1 MNIVLFGGSGQ
12 VGVELRRTLAPLGR
26 LVVLGRA
33 EADLARP
40 ETVRAVLRG
49 HPADVVV
56 NAAAHTAVDRAETEP
71 DLARRINA
79 ESVGVMAEEVA
90 ARGGWLVHYSTDYV
104 FAGTKEGGYRE
115 EDPTGPLNVYGSTKL
130 AGERLVAASGCRHV
144 IFRTSWV
151 HAPHGTNFIATMLRL
166 LAERDELE
174 VVADQVG
181 APTSARLI
189 AAVTA
194 VAIARLTDPSRPTP
208 PGGIYH
214 LAADGATS
222 WHGYAEFIATVARAA
237 GARVRVAADGIRP
250 IPSSSR
256 PQAARRPANSR
267 LDTGRLRGTFEV
279 RLPPWQDDV
288 REVVTTLAAATAA
301 TRGTARHPT

>member
-26 LVVLGRA
+26 LVVPGRE
-33 EADLARP
+33 EADLGRP
-40 ETVRAVLRG
+40 DTVREVLRR

-79 ESVGVMAEEVA
+79 DAVGVMAEEVA
-90 ARGGWLVHYSTDYV
+90 GRGGWLVHYSTDYV
-104 FAGTKEGGYRE
+104 FDGTKEGGYRE
-115 EDPTGPLNVYGSTKL
+115 EDPTGPLNVYGMTKL
-130 AGERLVAASGCRHV
+130 EGERLVAASGCRHL

-166 LAERDELE
+166 LAERDELA
-174 VVADQVG
+174 VVDDQVG
-181 APTSARLI
+181 SPTSAALI

-194 VAIARLTDPSRPTP
+194 VALARLADTSRPTP

-214 LAADGATS
+214 LAAGGATS
-222 WHGYAEFIATVARAA
+222 WHGYAEFIAAVARTA
-237 GARVRVAADGIRP
+237 GAAVRVAADGLRP
-250 IPSSSR
+250 IPSSAR

-288 REVVTTLAAATAA
+288 RQVVTTLLAGATAA
-301 TRGTARHPT
+301 APAPPDT